1 MTQIGRRFAAIAAVL
16 FTVAACGGSATP
28 AAQTDV
34 GITSNSILLGNTIAL
49 SGAAAAYG
57 TIANASNAYFTY
69 VNNTQG
75 GVNGR
80 KITYKILDD
89 VYNPANTVPWT
100 KQLVEQDQ
108 VFAMF
113 GGLGTQAQT
122 SVRDYLNT
130 KKVPQLFVAT
140 GATPFMAAF
149 ASHPYTI
156 GWQPPYQGEAHIY
169 AKDVVAKHS
178 GAKIGVLYQND
189 DYGQDYLKGLTDGL
203 GSNAS
208 MIVDKQSY
216 DVTAASVASQ
226 LSTLKGKGAD
236 TLFLF
241 TTPSFT
247 IKALVTVTALHW
259 EPTIYLN
266 SVSNPQVYMGIA
278 AKAGAA
284 LKNVT
289 SVGYLKDPTDPQ
301 WANDAGMKLYKQVI
315 ANCTTCN
322 VNDGFNIYGAAVAW
336 TMVDVLKQAGS
347 TLTPPHV
354 MSIAGTQL
362 NESNNPFLLP
372 GVVVKTTSSDHFPI
386 TQEQVIT
393 WNGKGWTLQGSI
405 IDERGTLKYKFLSGA
420 RRDYL
425 PRYHSIVVVTR
436 LKPYWLHVYLLTYT
450 PILLLADS
458 RTTALW
464 QQWLLG
470 LLTFAA
476 LYLAALKAPKEQRL
490 QIWICVIVATAF
502 EIFGSLTWGLYVY
515 RFHNVPLY
523 VPPGHGAVY
532 LFGLLAVTTPVV
544 LKHGKRVSCVIV
556 DGGHT

>member
-1 MTQIGRRFAAIAAVL
+1 MTQIGRRFAGIAAIL
-16 FTVAACGGSATP
+16 FTLAACGGSTGTV
-28 AAQTDV
+28 AQTDV
-34 GITSNSILLGNTIAL
+34 GVTSNSILLGNTIAL

-69 VNNTQG
+69 INNTQG

-89 VYNPANTVPWT
+89 VYNPANTVPLT

-140 GATPFMAAF
+140 GATTFMSDF

-156 GWQPPYQGEAHIY
+156 GWQPPYQGESRIY
-169 AKDVVAKHS
+169 AKDVLANHAS
-178 GAKIGVLYQND
+178 AKIGVLYQND

-203 GSNAS
+203 GANAS

-241 TTPSFT
+241 ATPSFT

-266 SVSNPQVYMGIA
+266 SVSNPQVYMGVA

-301 WANDAGMKLYKQVI
+301 WASDAGMKLYKEVI
-315 ANCTTCN
+315 ANCTTCK
-322 VNDGFNIYGAAVAW
+322 VEDGFNIYGVAVAW
-336 TMVDVLKQAGS
+336 TMVDVLKKAG
-347 TLTPPHV
+347 TNMTRKNV
-354 MSIAGTQL
+354 MDIAGNQL
-362 NESNNPFLLP
+362 NETNNPFLLP

-393 WNGKGWTLQGSI
+393 WAGTGWTLKGSL
-405 IDERGTLKYKFLSGA
+405 IDERGTIK
-420 RRDYL
+420 
-425 PRYHSIVVVTR
+425 
-436 LKPYWLHVYLLTYT
+436 
-450 PILLLADS
+450 
-458 RTTALW
+458 
-464 QQWLLG
+464 
-470 LLTFAA
+470 
-476 LYLAALKAPKEQRL
+476 
-490 QIWICVIVATAF
+490 
-502 EIFGSLTWGLYVY
+502 
-515 RFHNVPLY
+515 
-523 VPPGHGAVY
+523 
-532 LFGLLAVTTPVV
+532 
-544 LKHGKRVSCVIV
+544 
-556 DGGHT
+556 

>member
-1 MTQIGRRFAAIAAVL
+1 MTQIGRRFAAVAAIL
-16 FTVAACGGSATP
+16 FTLAACGGSATP
-28 AAQTDV
+28 TAQTDV

-69 VNNTQG
+69 INNTQG

-89 VYNPANTVPWT
+89 VYNPANTVPLT

-140 GATPFMAAF
+140 GATTFMGDF

-156 GWQPPYQGEAHIY
+156 GWQPPYQGEARIY
-169 AKDVVAKHS
+169 AKDVLANHASAKL
-178 GAKIGVLYQND
+178 GVLYQND

-203 GSNAS
+203 GSSAS

-278 AKAGAA
+278 AKNGAA

-301 WANDAGMKLYKQVI
+301 WASDAGMKLYKEVI
-315 ANCTTCN
+315 ANCSTCN
-322 VNDGFNIYGAAVAW
+322 VNDGFNIYGVAVAY
-336 TMVDVLKQAGS
+336 TMVGVLKKAGS
-347 TLTPPHV
+347 NMTRKNV
-354 MSIAGTQL
+354 MDIAGSQL
-362 NESNNPFLLP
+362 SETNPFLLP

-393 WNGKGWTLQGSI
+393 WNGTGWTLKGTL
-405 IDERGTLKYKFLSGA
+405 IDERGTIK
-420 RRDYL
+420 
-425 PRYHSIVVVTR
+425 
-436 LKPYWLHVYLLTYT
+436 
-450 PILLLADS
+450 
-458 RTTALW
+458 
-464 QQWLLG
+464 
-470 LLTFAA
+470 
-476 LYLAALKAPKEQRL
+476 
-490 QIWICVIVATAF
+490 
-502 EIFGSLTWGLYVY
+502 
-515 RFHNVPLY
+515 
-523 VPPGHGAVY
+523 
-532 LFGLLAVTTPVV
+532 
-544 LKHGKRVSCVIV
+544 
-556 DGGHT
+556 

>member
-1 MTQIGRRFAAIAAVL
+1 MTQIGRRFAAVAAVL
-16 FTVAACGGSATP
+16 FTVAACGGSAAP

-69 VNNTQG
+69 INNTQG

-89 VYNPANTVPWT
+89 VYNPANTVPLT

-140 GATPFMAAF
+140 GATTFMSDF
-149 ASHPYTI
+149 SSHPYTI
-156 GWQPPYQGEAHIY
+156 GWQPPYQGEARIY
-169 AKDVVAKHS
+169 AKDVLANHASAKL
-178 GAKIGVLYQND
+178 GVLYQND

-203 GSNAS
+203 GANAS

-241 TTPSFT
+241 TTPTFT
-247 IKALVTVTALHW
+247 IRSLATITALHW

-278 AKAGAA
+278 AKNGAA

-301 WANDAGMKLYKQVI
+301 WASDAGMKLYKEVI
-315 ANCTTCN
+315 ANCSTCN
-322 VNDGFNIYGAAVAW
+322 VNDGFNIYGVAVAY
-336 TMVDVLKQAGS
+336 TMVDVLKKAG
-347 TLTPPHV
+347 TNMTRKNV
-354 MSIAGTQL
+354 MDIAGNQL
-362 NESNNPFLLP
+362 NETANPFLLP

-393 WNGKGWTLQGSI
+393 WSGTGWTLKGSL
-405 IDERGTLKYKFLSGA
+405 IDERGTIK
-420 RRDYL
+420 
-425 PRYHSIVVVTR
+425 
-436 LKPYWLHVYLLTYT
+436 
-450 PILLLADS
+450 
-458 RTTALW
+458 
-464 QQWLLG
+464 
-470 LLTFAA
+470 
-476 LYLAALKAPKEQRL
+476 
-490 QIWICVIVATAF
+490 
-502 EIFGSLTWGLYVY
+502 
-515 RFHNVPLY
+515 
-523 VPPGHGAVY
+523 
-532 LFGLLAVTTPVV
+532 
-544 LKHGKRVSCVIV
+544 
-556 DGGHT
+556 